1 MKLYLIVTG
10 IAFALLFLA
19 HIARVALEG
28 WHVAT
33 GAVFV
38 VTTLG
43 ALVICVWAFRLYKV
57 LGRDPPHVQ

>member
-10 IAFALLFLA
+10 VAFALLFLA
-19 HIARVALEG
+19 HVARVALEG

-38 VTTLG
+38 ATTVFSL
-43 ALVICVWAFRLYKV
+43 LTCVWAFRLYRALV
-57 LGRDPPHVQ
+57 RDPPHLQ

>member
-1 MKLYLIVTG
+1 MKLYLVVTG
-10 IAFALLFLA
+10 VAFALLFLA

-38 VTTLG
+38 ATTLG
-43 ALVICVWAFRLYKV
+43 SLLICVWAFRLYRE
-57 LGRDPPHVQ
+57 LARNPPDLQ